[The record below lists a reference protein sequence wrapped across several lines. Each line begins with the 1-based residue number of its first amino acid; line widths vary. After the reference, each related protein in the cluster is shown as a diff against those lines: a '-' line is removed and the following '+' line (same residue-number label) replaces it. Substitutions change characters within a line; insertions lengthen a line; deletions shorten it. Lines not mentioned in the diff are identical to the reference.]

1 MKIIRRITNRLP
13 KRLWASTS
21 IAVSVILLLGVACEG
36 GALGTLKNQQ
46 GNPSS
51 PGPTATLPPIDAQQ
65 LLTATSANMESV
77 ESMRFSLTHPSGSI
91 YVDSLSA
98 QITAANGVW
107 DSRQG
112 ADLTIE
118 GYLVSG
124 PAAESQDGIFV
135 RLQMV
140 ITPDSYFLVDPA
152 SRSWTKQP
160 NSLIPLPIE
169 KLAIIMA
176 DLIREV
182 DDARVTG
189 DERVNGVRAFRLSG
203 VADASVMSWTGLN
216 TSNRPDVNVEIWID
230 AAKLL
235 PIKAR
240 VVGPVGEYDKP
251 GAVREI
257 TLSDINN
264 QLVIDAPEN
273 FIDVSAP

>member
-1 MKIIRRITNRLP
+1 MSTEPGRPP
-13 KRLWASTS
+13 KRLWAS
-21 IAVSVILLLGVACEG
+21 IAVSVVLLLGAACGG
-36 GALGTLKNQQ
+36 GASGTLNNQQ
-46 GNPSS
+46 DNPPS

-65 LLTATSANMESV
+65 LLTATAANMESV

-107 DSRQG
+107 DSYQG
-112 ADLTIE
+112 ADLTVE
-118 GYLVSG
+118 GYVVSG

-135 RLQMV
+135 RLKMV

-169 KLAIIMA
+169 ELAIIMA

-182 DDARVTG
+182 DDARITG

-216 TSNRPDVNVEIWID
+216 TSNQPDADVEIWID

-240 VVGPVGEYDKP
+240 VVGPVGEYDEP

-257 TLSDINN
+257 ILSDINN
-264 QLVIDAPEN
+264 QLVIDAPET

>member
-1 MKIIRRITNRLP
+1 MSTEPGRPP
-13 KRLWASTS
+13 KRLWAS
-21 IAVSVILLLGVACEG
+21 IAASVILLLVAACGG
-36 GALGTLKNQQ
+36 GASGTLNNQQ
-46 GNPSS
+46 DNPSS

-65 LLTATSANMESV
+65 LLTATAANMESV
-77 ESMRFSLTHPSGSI
+77 ESMRFSLTHPLGSI

-107 DSRQG
+107 DSYQG
-112 ADLTIE
+112 ADLTVE
-118 GYLVSG
+118 GYVVSG

-135 RLQMV
+135 RLKMV

-169 KLAIIMA
+169 ELAVIMA

-182 DDARVTG
+182 DDARITG

-216 TSNRPDVNVEIWID
+216 TSNQPDADVEIWID

-240 VVGPVGEYDKP
+240 VVGPVGEYDEP

-257 TLSDINN
+257 ILSDINN
-264 QLVIDAPEN
+264 QLVIDAPET

>member
-1 MKIIRRITNRLP
+1 MSTEPGRPP
-13 KRLWASTS
+13 KRLWAS
-21 IAVSVILLLGVACEG
+21 IAASVILLLVAACGG
-36 GALGTLKNQQ
+36 GASGTLNNQQ

-65 LLTATSANMESV
+65 LLTATAANMESV

-107 DSRQG
+107 DSYQG
-112 ADLTIE
+112 ADLTVE
-118 GYLVSG
+118 GYVVSG

-135 RLQMV
+135 RLKMV

-169 KLAIIMA
+169 ELAVIMA

-182 DDARVTG
+182 DDARITG

-216 TSNRPDVNVEIWID
+216 TSNQPDADVEIWID

-240 VVGPVGEYDKP
+240 VVGPVGEYDEP

-257 TLSDINN
+257 ILSDINN
-264 QLVIDAPEN
+264 QLVIDAPET

>member
-1 MKIIRRITNRLP
+1 MSTEPGRPP
-13 KRLWASTS
+13 KRLWAS
-21 IAVSVILLLGVACEG
+21 IAVSVVLLLGAACGG
-36 GALGTLKNQQ
+36 GASGTLKNQQ
-46 GNPSS
+46 DNPSS
-51 PGPTATLPPIDAQQ
+51 PGPTATLPTIDPQQ
-65 LLTATSANMESV
+65 LLTATAANMESV

-107 DSRQG
+107 DSYQG
-112 ADLTIE
+112 ADLTVE
-118 GYLVSG
+118 GYIVSG

-135 RLQMV
+135 RLKMV

-169 KLAIIMA
+169 ELAIIMA

-182 DDARVTG
+182 VDARITG

>member
-1 MKIIRRITNRLP
+1 MKITRRITNRP
-13 KRLWASTS
+13 SKRLWAV
-21 IAVSVILLLGVACEG
+21 IAVSVMLLLGIACEG
-36 GALGTLKNQQ
+36 GALGTLNNQQ

-51 PGPTATLPPIDAQQ
+51 PDPTATLPPIDPQQ
-65 LLTATSANMESV
+65 LLTATTANMESV
-77 ESMRFSLTHPSGSI
+77 ESMRFSLTHPTGSI

-98 QITAANGVW
+98 QITEANGVW
-107 DSRQG
+107 DSHQG

-124 PAAESQDGIFV
+124 PAAEFQDGIFV
-135 RLQMV
+135 RLKMV

-160 NSLIPLPIE
+160 NSLIPLSIE
-169 KLAIIMA
+169 ELAIIMA

-182 DDARVTG
+182 DDALITG
-189 DERVNGVRAFRLSG
+189 DERVNGVRAFRLNG

-216 TSNRPDVNVEIWID
+216 TNNRPDVDVEIWID

-240 VVGPVGEYDKP
+240 VVGPVGEYDDS
-251 GAVREI
+251 GTVREI
-257 TLSDINN
+257 ILSDINN
-264 QLVIDAPEN
+264 QLVIDAPET
-273 FIDVSAP
+273 FIDVSAQ